1 MNQSLKYRKVILCV
15 GVMCAVLGANGPGAK
30 GLAASSQVKQSLE
43 VLEAYRLCQ
52 TFEHLLGEN
61 LDFDRAYEATFP
73 RNKAMRRAIA
83 IADGEF
89 GAHDLA
95 KIDDDLLITA
105 YKRRMQLFYFILVL
119 AGPSDEEAPIFF
131 PPQIKQLLQRET
143 PADSKEF
150 GRYVLQL
157 DQDVATFRT
166 HLDRLSA
173 RYPSVAD
180 RIQKFKSGALSA
192 KYEPPTN
199 RKVEP
204 IYGYYRSQVLKKDE
218 PYYEIESYIVAKEE
232 GKMRIVG
239 IRFFT
244 RLF

>member
-1 MNQSLKYRKVILCV
+1 MNHSVKYRQIILCV
-15 GVMCAVLGANGPGAK
+15 GLMCAVPGAN
-30 GLAASSQVKQSLE
+30 GLAASSQLKQSLE
-43 VLEAYRLCQ
+43 VLEAYRLCE
-52 TFEHLLGEN
+52 TFEHVLGEN

-89 GAHDLA
+89 GNHDLT
-95 KIDDDLLITA
+95 KIDDDLLINA
-105 YKRRMQLFYFILVL
+105 YKRRMQLFYLILVL

-131 PPQIKQLLQRET
+131 PPELKRRLEREP
-143 PADSKEF
+143 PADSKDF
-150 GRYVLQL
+150 GTYVSQL

-180 RIQKFKSGALSA
+180 RIQKFKTDALAA
-192 KYEPPTN
+192 KYQPPTTY
-199 RKVEP
+199 KVEP
-204 IYGYYRSQVLKKDE
+204 IFGYNRSQVLGNKE
-218 PYYEIESYIVAKEE
+218 PYYEIGSYSVAKEE
-232 GKMRIVG
+232 GKMRIIG